1 MASPSANRRQAGLEN
16 MYGNFVNMLPLR
28 GCLTGNPTFKEHVK
42 AVRSTLLAA
51 MEHSDIPFPK
61 LVEALDIPQTPSY
74 TPVFQALVS
83 LADEPLTAATKDAA
97 EGLRLHALPTMVSTS
112 RDENTAKGHTCLP
125 RFVYDCIA
133 FKHGPAGS
141 FPAEPRLQLVSLAFG
156 PA

>member
-1 MASPSANRRQAGLEN
+1 MVASPSANRRQAGLED

-28 GCLTGNPTFKEHVK
+28 SRLIGNPTFKDHVK

-83 LADEPLTAATKDAA
+83 LADEPLAAATKNAA
-97 EGLRLHALPTMVSTS
+97 EGLRLHALPTLVSTS
-112 RDENTAKGHTCLP
+112 CKAETARVHT
-125 RFVYDCIA
+125 
-133 FKHGPAGS
+133 
-141 FPAEPRLQLVSLAFG
+141 
-156 PA
+156 